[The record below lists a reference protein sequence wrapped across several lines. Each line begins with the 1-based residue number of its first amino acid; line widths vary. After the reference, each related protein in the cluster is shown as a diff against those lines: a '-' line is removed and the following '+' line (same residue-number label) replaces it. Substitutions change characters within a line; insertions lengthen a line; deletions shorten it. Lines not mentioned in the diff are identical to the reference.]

1 MKILRC
7 ILYVV
12 MMFLAC
18 SCHEW
23 ETYSEIPHIEFLE
36 YQLLIDADS
45 VPQKGV
51 IVFSFTDGDG
61 DIGLKENETEPPY
74 DYNLFIEYL
83 ELHDG
88 EWKHHVN
95 EMGDTVN
102 FNSRIPVITPAGDDK
117 NILGTIYDT
126 VSLNKYSPVDT
137 FKYIIYIKDRA
148 LNVSNSIETPP
159 ILINL

>member
-1 MKILRC
+1 MKILRSVLYIA
-7 ILYVV
+7 IL
-12 MMFLAC
+12 FITC

-23 ETYSEIPHIEFLE
+23 ETYSEIPHIEFVE

-61 DIGLKENETEPPY
+61 DIGLEETETEPPY
-74 DYNLFIEYL
+74 DYNLFIDYL

-88 EWKHHVN
+88 VWKHYVN

-117 NILGTIYDT
+117 NISGTIYDT